1 MRPPEPESTTRLLLF
16 QICLLAE
23 ELGNHEGR
31 LGWGEGSFYE
41 KGTRGRQAHTRH
53 QLEVQVEKY
62 APQLVRHLTHSTS
75 KNNDGIR
82 K

>member
-1 MRPPEPESTTRLLLF
+1 MCGYAYAAPVDDLDRLRRGRPGVCTFWLLLF

-41 KGTRGRQAHTRH
+41 KGTRGRQTHTRH
-53 QLEVQVEKY
+53 Q
-62 APQLVRHLTHSTS
+62 
-75 KNNDGIR
+75 
-82 K
+82 

>member
-1 MRPPEPESTTRLLLF
+1 MKIWLLLF

-53 QLEVQVEKY
+53 Q
-62 APQLVRHLTHSTS
+62 
-75 KNNDGIR
+75 
-82 K
+82 

>member
-1 MRPPEPESTTRLLLF
+1 MPGVEGRFLLSAARVWRWAARRLLLF

-53 QLEVQVEKY
+53 Q
-62 APQLVRHLTHSTS
+62 
-75 KNNDGIR
+75 
-82 K
+82 

>member
-1 MRPPEPESTTRLLLF
+1 MASVRGLLNIQSLNELLTSSRTRRLLLF

-41 KGTRGRQAHTRH
+41 RGTRGHQAHTRH
-53 QLEVQVEKY
+53 Q
-62 APQLVRHLTHSTS
+62 
-75 KNNDGIR
+75 
-82 K
+82 